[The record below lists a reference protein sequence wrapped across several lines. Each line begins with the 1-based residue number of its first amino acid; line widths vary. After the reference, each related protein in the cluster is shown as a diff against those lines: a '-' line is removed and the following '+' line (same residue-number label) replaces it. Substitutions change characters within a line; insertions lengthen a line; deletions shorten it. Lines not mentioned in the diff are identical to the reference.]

1 MRGTKTER
9 DRSKPLRR
17 RSIVLVFK
25 LAVSTT
31 KSKRL
36 FREMLQRKTG
46 KTKVEYNVMKYAESR
61 EGFDESSWAIEL
73 QRMWRLRLDL
83 WRKLLSCPNL
93 LRKR

>member
-17 RSIVLVFK
+17 RCIVLVFK

-36 FREMLQRKTG
+36 FRFL
-46 KTKVEYNVMKYAESR
+46 KVEKALT
-61 EGFDESSWAIEL
+61 ESSWAIEL

-93 LRKR
+93 LRKKVNSNLCF